1 MQRPNKRRKQTRAE
15 RQARRRKNE
24 RAQRTLSIDELV
36 EELEKRAREEEE
48 RERLLSG
55 EGAELSSG

>member
-36 EELEKRAREEEE
+36 EEMEKRAREEEE

-55 EGAELSSG
+55 EGAESSSG